1 MVEHFQ
7 LQAPQLGDRNE
18 HGKLCHNRESE
29 SEVLWD
35 ERAVDNCR
43 TMAEQRPLKPL
54 HRIACKYRFILPP
67 RLDISFTV

>member
-7 LQAPQLGDRNE
+7 LLAPQLGDRNE

-35 ERAVDNCR
+35 ERAEDNCR
-43 TMAEQRPLKPL
+43 TMAEQS
-54 HRIACKYRFILPP
+54 PP
-67 RLDISFTV
+67 QTLA